1 MPNAKSR
8 LKHAEMS
15 VIVTRADGTVEDHGV
30 VCEYNTPAELWG
42 WFRDRF
48 WLVRHG
54 REHVAISVNQD
65 GETRTTTK
73 EYS

>member
-15 VIVTRADGTVEDHGV
+15 VIVTRADGTVEDHGIV
-30 VCEYNTPAELWG
+30 AEYHEPTGVLG
-42 WFRDRF
+42 WLRRHF
-48 WLVRHG
+48 WLARHG
-54 REHVAISVNQD
+54 REHVAISSDD
-65 GETRTTTK
+65 GSEVRTTIK